1 MGAQAKRAREQ
12 CHNAYAR
19 RQQGVRSLACRS
31 QRTQKAPETLR
42 SSCARSP
49 CRSTLVIVPPPRSF
63 AWLVQPPSLPAEV
76 SHLQPARR
84 RTAQD
89 GARCAGPTR
98 APRRHPRRV
107 PACAAEPRVHTRP
120 PSQAGTLG
128 PRLAC
133 AGLPV
138 QAAGARCET
147 CSRTRRDGCCRRCSR
162 PSRSRRGRAARAGCR
177 PAARRASSRAAPST
191 SRPAAADAAGRA
203 TWVHVCAQGCGLGTS
218 GCRALRP
225 GGSHTGRRPR
235 RARVPGRTSTVA
247 SSMRWPAGC
256 AAARW
261 RTGGS
266 TADSRTCVR
275 RACALG
281 ARTVHALCVCVH
293 RACAVR
299 VRAPPCRSCMCTVR
313 GARPVS

>member
-1 MGAQAKRAREQ
+1 MPQHLGDRAAAAQLCLARPAALVARGGLTPAARKAPHCSRRREVRRAHKGAQAA
-12 CHNAYAR
+12 
-19 RQQGVRSLACRS
+19 SLGACR
-31 QRTQKAPETLR
+31 L
-42 SSCARSP
+42 
-49 CRSTLVIVPPPRSF
+49 
-63 AWLVQPPSLPAEV
+63 
-76 SHLQPARR
+76 
-84 RTAQD
+84 AQ
-89 GARCAGPTR
+89 
-98 APRRHPRRV
+98 
-107 PACAAEPRVHTRP
+107 AEPRVDNLP

-225 GGSHTGRRPR
+225 GGSRTGRRPR

-247 SSMRWPAGC
+247 SSMRSPAGC

-266 TADSRTCVR
+266 TAGSRTCVR

-281 ARTVHALCVCVH
+281 ARTVRAQCVCVH
-293 RACAVR
+293 RACVVR
-299 VRAPPCRSCMCTVR
+299 VRAPPAGHACARCGVR
-313 GARPVS
+313 GRSASQ